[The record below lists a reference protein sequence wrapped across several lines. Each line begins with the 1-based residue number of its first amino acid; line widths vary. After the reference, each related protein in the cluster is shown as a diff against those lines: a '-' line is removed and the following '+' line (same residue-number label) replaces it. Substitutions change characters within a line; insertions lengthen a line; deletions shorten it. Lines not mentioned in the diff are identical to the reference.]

1 MILQHVQ
8 DAQGR
13 GARLHEA
20 CRVMGL
26 DPRTVQRWRA
36 QGGGEDRRDGP
47 RREPRNK
54 LSPTERRRVLDVAAS
69 PEYRDLS
76 PQQIVPVLADKGVFL
91 ASESTFYRI
100 LRASQLLAHRGRCR
114 PASRQRPRAHVAS
127 GPNQVWSWDITYLR
141 TTVRGS
147 FLLLYMIVDVWSR
160 KIVGWAVHREES
172 GEHAAALFTAACL
185 AESVDPRGIVLHSDN
200 GAPMKGSTMLATL
213 QRLGVVP
220 SFSRPS
226 VSDDNPYSEALF
238 RTLKYRPDYQSC
250 FEGPAAASRWVAGF
264 VSWYND
270 THLHS
275 AIRFVTPGQRHR
287 LLDRALLT
295 RRHAVYQAARRRR
308 PIRWTGNTRNWNP
321 IDIVTLNPG
330 KEAAIIPSAA

>member
-1 MILQHVQ
+1 MILLHLQ
-8 DAQGR
+8 DAQTH

-20 CRVMGL
+20 CRVVGL

-54 LSPTERRRVLDVAAS
+54 LSLSERRRVLNVATS

-76 PQQIVPVLADKGVFL
+76 PQQIVPVLADQGIFL
-91 ASESTFYRI
+91 ASEATFYRI
-100 LRASQLLAHRGRCR
+100 LRASQLLAHRGRSR

-172 GEHAAALFTAACL
+172 SEHAAALFSAACL
-185 AESVDPRGIVLHSDN
+185 AESVNPRGIVLHSDN

-220 SFSRPS
+220 SFSRPH
-226 VSDDNPYSEALF
+226 VSDDNPYSESLF
-238 RTLKYRPDYQSC
+238 RTLKYRPDYRSC
-250 FEGPAAASRWVAGF
+250 FQDPAEATSWVAGF

-270 THLHS
+270 SHLHS

-287 LLDRALLT
+287 QLDRAILT
-295 RRHAVYQAARRRR
+295 RRHAVYEAARRRR
-308 PIRWTGNTRNWNP
+308 PARWTGSTRNWNAVEL
-321 IDIVTLNPG
+321 VTLNPG
-330 KEAAIIPSAA
+330 KEAGLLPSAA